1 MGTLSGIRENFIA
14 ERTSSFLKFKINMI
28 WIWSLLLLMMNR
40 VWAQDYTDEC
50 PTRFGF
56 YADAVQCDRY
66 YECKDGE
73 IFDKYCPDGL
83 VFDEASTAFA
93 KCSFPFSVDCK
104 GRPDLQPAQPTKLC
118 PRQNGYFAHEDP
130 SVCDKFYFCV
140 DGVPNPITCPA
151 SLIFDPQRGQCAYS
165 DQVVRKGCSS
175 VEVFKFECP
184 NVKDS
189 RHEHPRYPDPNDCQF
204 FYICIGGSQAR
215 RNGCTDGQVFNKET
229 LACDTQAS
237 VQNDPLCRNWYNE
250 TFLESQAVPRPRPGG
265 VPLDQTRER
274 VVVRRRKPTQ
284 QVSIST
290 SEVMST
296 EKRIRPGT
304 IPGARP
310 TLPPGAGVVSRP
322 RNKVRTRVRRPP
334 QVAQEELLPIEEGPP
349 TFALSSEEDIQRFR
363 DSISFG
369 PQSNEGR
376 LTVLSGD
383 SRPGQ
388 SRPRESLQPQNP
400 IRSFAAIPAVPDIP
414 EDTFEEEQP
423 ATFGNRFKSRRPPV
437 RTRPAVQESRPVTE
451 APVSRF
457 SAFPQAEPTEQ
468 QRPRTRPGLG
478 GRRPPSSSESF
489 EPQRVRD
496 SSGGGRQRLE
506 VTEIRVNPQLNQDFD
521 AAEEPLD
528 IDAFRRVA
536 SRFRNRGSQQ

>member
-1 MGTLSGIRENFIA
+1 MVMNEILKKCITP
-14 ERTSSFLKFKINMI
+14 SS
-28 WIWSLLLLMMNR
+28 
-40 VWAQDYTDEC
+40 A
-50 PTRFGF
+50 
-56 YADAVQCDRY
+56 
-66 YECKDGE
+66 
-73 IFDKYCPDGL
+73 
-83 VFDEASTAFA
+83 
-93 KCSFPFSVDCK
+93 
-104 GRPDLQPAQPTKLC
+104 
-118 PRQNGYFAHEDP
+118 
-130 SVCDKFYFCV
+130 
-140 DGVPNPITCPA
+140 
-151 SLIFDPQRGQCAYS
+151 LIS
-165 DQVVRKGCSS
+165 
-175 VEVFKFECP
+175 
-184 NVKDS
+184 
-189 RHEHPRYPDPNDCQF
+189 DCQF

-215 RNGCTDGQVFNKET
+215 RNGCTIGQVFNKET
-229 LACDTQAS
+229 LACDTQAN
-237 VQNDPLCRNWYNE
+237 VQNDPQCRNWYNE

-296 EKRIRPGT
+296 APQRTRPGT

-310 TLPPGAGVVSRP
+310 TLPPGAGVFSRP

-334 QVAQEELLPIEEGPP
+334 QVVQEELLPIEEGPP

-383 SRPGQ
+383 PVNSRPSFQQPGQGQPRPSFQQPGQGQ

-414 EDTFEEEQP
+414 EESFEEEP
-423 ATFGNRFKSRRPPV
+423 VAFGNRFKSRRPPTV
-437 RTRPAVQESRPVTE
+437 RTRPTVQEQAVRPVTE

-457 SAFPQAEPTEQ
+457 SAFPQSEPTEAV
-468 QRPRTRPGLG
+468 QRPRTRPGLA
-478 GRRPPSSSESF
+478 GRRPPASSESF
-489 EPQRVRD
+489 EPQRVRGD
-496 SSGGGRQRLE
+496 PSGGRQRLE
-506 VTEIRVNPQLNQDFD
+506 VTEIRVNPQLNQDFA

>member
-1 MGTLSGIRENFIA
+1 MHF
-14 ERTSSFLKFKINMI
+14 
-28 WIWSLLLLMMNR
+28 
-40 VWAQDYTDEC
+40 
-50 PTRFGF
+50 
-56 YADAVQCDRY
+56 
-66 YECKDGE
+66 
-73 IFDKYCPDGL
+73 
-83 VFDEASTAFA
+83 
-93 KCSFPFSVDCK
+93 
-104 GRPDLQPAQPTKLC
+104 
-118 PRQNGYFAHEDP
+118 
-130 SVCDKFYFCV
+130 
-140 DGVPNPITCPA
+140 
-151 SLIFDPQRGQCAYS
+151 LIFQGQCAYS

-189 RHEHPRYPDPNDCQF
+189 RHEHPRYPDPNGNKYEILKKCINLHDSLISDCQF

-215 RNGCTDGQVFNKET
+215 RNGCTVGQVFNKET

-237 VQNDPLCRNWYNE
+237 VQNDPQCRNWYNE

-304 IPGARP
+304 I
-310 TLPPGAGVVSRP
+310 PGAGVVSRP